1 MSAFEMDTAISPI
14 LLMQPIQTLYL
25 IKNWFQ

>member
-1 MSAFEMDTAISPI
+1 MSAFEMDIAISQI